1 MRTTCRE
8 NFSFIA
14 LFLRELLPKNLQ
26 NWAQLG
32 QVPKKMRGF
41 RKVKSRTTNTQKLKP
56 VDPQTMGEFRCYR
69 IC

>member
-14 LFLRELLPKNLQ
+14 PFLRELLPKNLQ

-32 QVPKKMRGF
+32 QVPNYELLSLSF
-41 RKVKSRTTNTQKLKP
+41 EVTNTILEIFKYSQP
-56 VDPQTMGEFRCYR
+56 TSEEQ
-69 IC
+69 